1 MENKGLVK
9 KITTSLGILA
19 LSGII
24 GTGIC
29 YSKEINPK
37 GYEIPYDSPLYKHLG
52 HKHMDLTD
60 KIEGKE
66 TRFDYYLIENPSED
80 IESIEVTELTVQSV
94 AFAYGVT
101 TTFKQKDETSPAIQ
115 DRYAIFDE
123 DGDEIFETKYTE
135 DEVTKK
141 FVDGSVL
148 PDWILR

>member
-1 MENKGLVK
+1 MKKDSLVK
-9 KITTSLGILA
+9 KISKGLSILT
-19 LSGII
+19 LSAMI
-24 GTGIC
+24 GSGIC

-37 GYEIPYDSPLYKHLG
+37 GYEIQDYGDLVQHLG

-60 KIEGKE
+60 RIEGRE

-80 IESIEVTELTVQSV
+80 IVSIEITELTVQSIV
-94 AFAYGVT
+94 FAYGVT
-101 TTFKQKDETSPAIQ
+101 TTFKPKDKNLPPVQ

-135 DEVTKK
+135 EEVTKK
-141 FVDGSVL
+141 FAEGSVL

>member
-9 KITTSLGILA
+9 KISKCLSVLA
-19 LSGII
+19 LSAVVGS
-24 GTGIC
+24 GIC

-37 GYEIPYDSPLYKHLG
+37 GYEIQDYGDLVQHLG
-52 HKHMDLTD
+52 HKHMDLSD
-60 KIEGKE
+60 KIDGRE
-66 TRFDYYLIENPSED
+66 TRLDYYLIENPSED
-80 IESIEVTELTVQSV
+80 IESIEITEMTVQSV

-101 TTFKQKDETSPAIQ
+101 TTYKPKDKNSPAVQ

-135 DEVTKK
+135 EEVTKK
-141 FVDGSVL
+141 FMDGSVL